1 MAVLAGDVGG
11 TKTDMAIFSSD
22 AGVRAPLARA
32 TFQNHRYASLE
43 AIALEFLGQTKVPVV
58 AATFD
63 VAGPVVDGEAK
74 ITNLPWVVTEA
85 SLKDA
90 LQLTSVHLLNDLGAT
105 ALAVPMLDAAELRTL
120 NGGRGAT

>member
-1 MAVLAGDVGG
+1 MHHWR
-11 TKTDMAIFSSD
+11 T
-22 AGVRAPLARA
+22 
-32 TFQNHRYASLE
+32 TFQYQRYASLE
-43 AIALEFLGQTKVPVV
+43 AIALEFLDQTKVSEV

-63 VAGPVVDGEAK
+63 VAGPVIDGQAK

-90 LQLTSVHLLNDLGAT
+90 LQLTSVHLLNALGAT
-105 ALAVPMLDAAELRTL
+105 ALAVPMLGAAELRTL